1 MTLDVKLNFLVHI
14 GISYIFSGY
23 LNISNSSQE
32 KFNWVDFQLSN
43 FVFDFVII
51 HHVNLDFLVLY
62 CNKETAKIN
71 QEQTNKIHSVNL
83 WKKRITEKKVEAGN

>member
-14 GISYIFSGY
+14 GISYIFSGC

-32 KFNWVDFQLSN
+32 KFNWVDFQISN

-51 HHVNLDFLVLY
+51 HHVIFGASFDLLY
-62 CNKETAKIN
+62 INNK
-71 QEQTNKIHSVNL
+71 
-83 WKKRITEKKVEAGN
+83 